1 MKQKLIDI
9 LDRHCPNDVY
19 LQGTM
24 NPEEGYPDEFVTF
37 WTPDTNNAAHFD
49 NAVTAV
55 NWTFYVIY
63 YSNDPVKVNTK
74 PIKIAADLKA
84 AGFVQ
89 RGRGNDTPSDEPTHT
104 GWAME
109 FVCVEDFYKSEGLT

>member
-9 LDRHCPNDVY
+9 LERHCPNNVY

-24 NPEEGYPDEFVTF
+24 NPEEEYPADFVTF
-37 WTPDTNNAAHFD
+37 WTPSTDDAAHYD
-49 NAVTAV
+49 NAVSAV
-55 NWTFYVIY
+55 DWTFYVVY
-63 YSNDPVKVNTK
+63 YSNDPKQVNAK
-74 PIKIAADLKA
+74 PFEIAADLKA

-89 RGRGNDTPSDEPTHT
+89 HGKGYDILSDEQTHT

-109 FVCVEDFYKSEGLT
+109 FAYTEKL

>member
-1 MKQKLIDI
+1 MKQKLLDI
-9 LDRHCPNDVY
+9 LDKHCPNNVY

-24 NPEEGYPDEFVTF
+24 NPDEAYPAEFVTF
-37 WTPDTNNAAHFD
+37 WTPNTDTAAHFD
-49 NAVTAV
+49 NAAAAV
-55 NWTFYVIY
+55 DWSFSVIY

-74 PIKIAADLKA
+74 PFEIAAALKA

-89 RGRGNDTPSDEPTHT
+89 RGRGYDIPSDEQTHT

-109 FVCVEDFYKSEGLT
+109 FVCVERLL

>member
-9 LDRHCPNDVY
+9 LEKHCPNNVY

-24 NPEEGYPDEFVTF
+24 NPDEEYPADFVTF
-37 WTPDTNNAAHFD
+37 WTPSTDFVAHFD
-49 NAVTAV
+49 NEPAECS
-55 NWTFYVIY
+55 WLFYVVY

-74 PIKIAADLKA
+74 PFEIAADLKA

-89 RGRGNDTPSDEPTHT
+89 HGKGSDTPSDEATHT

-109 FVCVEDFYKSEGLT
+109 FSCVERLYL